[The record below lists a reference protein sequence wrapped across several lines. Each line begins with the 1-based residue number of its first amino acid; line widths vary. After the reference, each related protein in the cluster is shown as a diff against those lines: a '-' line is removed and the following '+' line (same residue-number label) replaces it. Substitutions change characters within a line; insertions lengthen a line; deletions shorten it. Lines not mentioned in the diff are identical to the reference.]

1 MIMKT
6 VKDLYLKHSAK
17 GSEWEN
23 HKYIKRIDG
32 TYYYPDSYEGGRHLS
47 DEQKSKYGEYDKND
61 PDFDEKNYSDKNRL
75 GDTDFYG
82 FTKPDGTVVI
92 LEEDMKWTLP
102 AGTKITP
109 DLIKRLEAFD
119 KNVESMRNNGQKV
132 DANKWNEMA
141 KEAID
146 GKSSGSS
153 SNGKLSDKDVENLA
167 NEIIKKNSFGV
178 GNQRKE
184 LLGDAYADVQK
195 RVNEILKGSSKKSN
209 SSKSSDKSK
218 AKSSDSSEYEVKDGG
233 NHYKYKVKKSSDSK
247 SKTVKHSVFDDPA
260 VVGALCISRLFE
272 S

>member
-1 MIMKT
+1 MKT

-32 TYYYPDSYEGGRHLS
+32 TYYYPDSYAGGRHLS

-61 PDFDEKNYSDKNRL
+61 PDFDEKNYNDKNRL

-82 FTKPDGTVVI
+82 FTRPDGTVVI

-109 DLIKRLEAFD
+109 ELIKRLEAFD
-119 KNVESMRNNGQKV
+119 KTVETMRNNGQKV
-132 DANKWNEMA
+132 DANRWNEMA

-146 GKSSGSS
+146 GKSSGGSD
-153 SNGKLSDKDVENLA
+153 GKLSDKDVENLA
-167 NEIIKKNSFGV
+167 NEIIKKGSFGN
-178 GNQRKE
+178 GNKRKE
-184 LLGDAYADVQK
+184 LLGDAYKQVQDK
-195 RVNEILKGSSKKSN
+195 VNEILKGSSKKSD
-209 SSKSSDKSK
+209 SKSSSSTKS
-218 AKSSDSSEYEVKDGG
+218 KSSDSSEYEVKDGG
-233 NHYKYKVKKSSDSK
+233 NHYKYKAKKTSNS
-247 SKTVKHSVFDDPA
+247 VKHSAFDDSA
-260 VVGALCISRLFE
+260 VIGALCVSRILE